1 MPLVRNKGGSSIS
14 KYNKKRDGN
23 NRKVLRRKL
32 KRGGRMSSK
41 FVNAQIN
48 PFSADVYGVRCPD
61 TNTAPS
67 TALFSYDT
75 YSLLASTNASS
86 VALASC
92 HLFRANSAAFA
103 VASNGASS
111 SSWTWPAAF
120 GGTTAIAQ
128 QATYENTLTG
138 VRVLAHGVRISCPLT
153 LLNTTGYVHVCLYPQ
168 NMYDKTTWSAPTTI
182 ASMNSLPGYKRM
194 TLVSL
199 IENPLIVVNKFTS
212 SGAFNYRAPSDD
224 NTGNSASVHNV
235 SSIGGGWMDILIAVE
250 GYPAGAASSTTI
262 PVVAENIIHYE
273 AVSDYSN
280 TQLER
285 RDNAEPANTPI
296 YDAASHVSAT
306 EEASFY
312 DNVANVADRV
322 RGAAHAVAETFGYES
337 GSSGRLMEGVI
348 ESAVHAATT
357 FVTPSPYR
365 GVKRKKSAQKSLT
378 YRGG

>member
-1 MPLVRNKGGSSIS
+1 MPLVRNKGGSSIT

-23 NRKVLRRKL
+23 SRRVVRRKL
-32 KRGGRMSSK
+32 RRGGRMTSK

-48 PFSADVYGVRCPD
+48 PFSSDVYGVRCPD

-67 TALFSYDT
+67 TALYSYDA
-75 YSLLASTNASS
+75 YSCLASTNASS

-92 HLFRANSAAFA
+92 HMFRANSEAFA
-103 VASNGASS
+103 VASNGSTAT
-111 SSWTWPAAF
+111 SWAWPGGF
-120 GGTTAIAQ
+120 GGTTSIAQ
-128 QATYENTLTG
+128 QATFESSLTG
-138 VRVLAHGVRISCPLT
+138 IRCLAHGVRISCPLT
-153 LLNTTGYVHVCLYPQ
+153 MLSTTGYVHVCLYPQ
-168 NMYDKTTWSAPTTI
+168 NMYGKTTWSAPTTI
-182 ASMNSLPGYKRM
+182 AAMNSLPGYKRM

-199 IENPLIVVNKFTS
+199 IENPLIIVNKFTS
-212 SGAFNYRAPSDD
+212 SGAFYYRAPGDA
-224 NTGNSASVHNV
+224 NIGNDPAIHNV
-235 SSIGGGWMDILIAVE
+235 SSIGGGWMDILVAVE

-280 TQLER
+280 IQLER
-285 RDNAEPANTPI
+285 RDNAEPANTPV
-296 YDAASHVSAT
+296 YDAAAHVSAT

-322 RGAAHAVAETFGYES
+322 RGAAHAVAETFGYE
-337 GSSGRLMEGVI
+337 GGASGRLMEGVI

-357 FVTPSPYR
+357 FVTPSPQR
-365 GVKRKKSAQKSLT
+365 GMKRKKTSQRALT